1 MNREIKRAIRDTVIM
16 AIVLVIYFV
25 IALCV
30 YAQDADAL
38 TLTYDAKSLD
48 KPTVKY
54 LYNQGCYANP
64 HDKAER
70 MYCPVKYRLFI
81 YDDESGAYDFLYYT
95 DEGKVR
101 QQAAQALIK
110 GWDVAEWEDV

>member
-1 MNREIKRAIRDTVIM
+1 MESIKRAALGT
-16 AIVLVIYFV
+16 IVML
-25 IALCV
+25 IAMCV
-30 YAQDADAL
+30 YAQYADAM
-38 TLTYDAKSLD
+38 TLSYNVANY
-48 KPTVKY
+48 KPTTVKY
-54 LYNQGCYANP
+54 LYNQGCYAKA

-81 YDDESGAYDFLYYT
+81 YDDETGAYDFLYYT